1 MKIIK
6 RTIVSVKDT
15 LLTMTPGESWLVDHK
30 LVKANTLRSTIS
42 TLQKNSKMV
51 FIASEAGLTGQ
62 TLIIR
67 TK

>member
-15 LLTMTPGESWLVDHK
+15 LQTMAIGESWIVSHK